1 MKFLITV
8 IPTSAMIL
16 YQNAGVGKC
25 LTNIWLHKEM
35 NHIAVQS
42 KCMGLAGYG
51 LVHHHKSDGL
61 ESEVVKR
68 LELILCK
75 THQNRICKDLG
86 CWILYPC
93 YSMFFTHTN
102 SNWLQGTKHFDYNS
116 YKHTIFKYT
125 NTTQKKQLFTSQ
137 FWQQIAICMHFRCQ
151 GRCVQWTGHVLGRG
165 YHAPDSEGGA
175 DSWCAM
181 PPAHSMDAGVGWS
194 RLLRPHPKQW
204 CGHCWWHVQQQQKL
218 KSWHFWEPVCAPWA
232 QTG

>member
-1 MKFLITV
+1 MLFADLLSLHLVAFQCFLFLFIIIYQTVLSWSTGELPASQIVQKYLLKDHCHFRLEQTYSNYKSHNTVKFLITV

-102 SNWLQGTKHFDYNS
+102 SNWLQGTKHFN
-116 YKHTIFKYT
+116 
-125 NTTQKKQLFTSQ
+125 
-137 FWQQIAICMHFRCQ
+137 
-151 GRCVQWTGHVLGRG
+151 
-165 YHAPDSEGGA
+165 YHAAALISG
-175 DSWCAM
+175 
-181 PPAHSMDAGVGWS
+181 
-194 RLLRPHPKQW
+194 
-204 CGHCWWHVQQQQKL
+204 
-218 KSWHFWEPVCAPWA
+218 
-232 QTG
+232 T